1 MPWFFWRVYVLWPA
15 RCRCRIMSFCRAH
28 SEIDWIAVQPI
39 TRSIITMQEPSCLAN
54 SPRRYISSIVPAVM
68 LR

>member
-1 MPWFFWRVYVLWPA
+1 MQVQHHVVLA
-15 RCRCRIMSFCRAH
+15 GH
-28 SEIDWIAVQPI
+28 SDIDWIAVQPI
-39 TRSIITMQEPSCLAN
+39 TRSIMTMQEPSCLAN